1 MAIVRIKVGSTYLVD
16 QKEYFADGSS
26 DLASIAPEDRAFGDY
41 AYILNGDD
49 IGSIYII
56 NSTGNWVKQ

>member
-49 IGSIYII
+49 IGSVYVV
-56 NSTGNWVKQ
+56 NSSKVWVKQ